1 MRPERSPAARRRPR
15 LRFKAPPAAPSRMS
29 GDDGGSIGAADEAR
43 RQALLNAVQHGGK
56 TMPKVV
62 LARLLGSRAD
72 LRPRAAELASS
83 VVPPIVEE
91 VNAMDPERQRAALEE
106 AWPGALAA
114 AEAPAAAQAGRA
126 PDPSRGTGLPELE
139 GAERGRVVT
148 RFPPEPNGY
157 PHIGHAKAAIINE
170 EYARMYDGRMLLRMD
185 DTNPESERLEYY
197 AAIKV
202 GLEWLGVKYDS
213 IKNTSDDIEM
223 IAERGQQLV
232 DSGDAYVCTCKRD
245 RVARNRREM
254 SECKCRSRD
263 DQAERWEKMF
273 AKFKPGEAAAR
284 LRGDMSS
291 PNTVMR
297 DPVLF
302 RIIGARHPLLG
313 TKHRVWPSYDMA
325 VAVEDSADGV
335 THAFRTKE
343 YELRNELYADLL
355 GRLGMR
361 APRVTEFSRLELK
374 GMPVSKRII
383 RPLIESG
390 KVSWYDDPRLP
401 TLEALKRRGIS
412 PDAVRRFVLSLG
424 LTKADTTAPFATLEA
439 LNRKAVDA
447 SSIRLFMVRRPVEL
461 DVSGWEGG
469 PVVAL
474 RNHPSDESMG
484 TREVPTGGGAV
495 CIEEDDADGLSPGSV
510 VRLMG
515 LGNVRIG
522 AGSGARLSGSY
533 DGEDM
538 RDGVP
543 RVQWVPREA
552 SSEIH
557 ILVPREPF
565 PDGERFDENSLEE
578 VRALAEPHYA
588 SVEDGSLVQFVR
600 FGYCR
605 KESRTTAV
613 FAHR

>member
-1 MRPERSPAARRRPR
+1 M
-15 LRFKAPPAAPSRMS
+15 
-29 GDDGGSIGAADEAR
+29 DGGDAAADEAR
-43 RQALLNAVQHGGK
+43 RQALLNAVQHGGR
-56 TMPKVV
+56 TMAKVV
-62 LARLLGSRAD
+62 LARLLASRPD
-72 LRPRAAELASS
+72 LRPHAADLASS
-83 VVPPIVEE
+83 IIPPIVEE
-91 VNAMDPERQRAALEE
+91 VNAMDPDRQRSELEE
-106 AWPGALAA
+106 RYPGALAA
-114 AEAPAAAQAGRA
+114 AAQAQTGA
-126 PDPSRGTGLPELE
+126 GGSSSSAADPSRGTALPGLE
-139 GAERGRVVT
+139 GAEQGRVVT

-170 EYARMYDGRMLLRMD
+170 EYARMYGGRMLLRMD

-202 GLEWLGVKYDS
+202 GLEWLGVEYDS

-223 IAERGQQLV
+223 IAVKGQELV
-232 DSGDAYVCTCKRD
+232 DAGDAYVCTCKRD
-245 RVARNRREM
+245 RVARNRRDM
-254 SECKCRSRD
+254 SECKCRSKGG
-263 DQAERWEKMF
+263 QAELWERMF
-273 AKFKPGEAAAR
+273 TKFKPGEAAVR

-291 PNTVMR
+291 ANTVMR

-302 RIIGARHPLLG
+302 RIIEARHPLVG
-313 TKHRVWPSYDMA
+313 TKYRVWPSYDMA

-343 YELRNELYADLL
+343 YELRNELYADIL

-361 APRVTEFSRLELK
+361 APRMIEFSRLELK

-383 RPLIESG
+383 RPLIEGG

-401 TLEALKRRGIS
+401 TIEALKRRGIS

-424 LTKADTTAPFATLEA
+424 LTKADTTAPFEALEA
-439 LNRKAVDA
+439 FNRRAVDG
-447 SSIRLFMVRRPVEL
+447 SSVRLFMVSRPAEL
-461 DVSGWEGG
+461 DVSGWTGG
-469 PVVAL
+469 PAVPV
-474 RNHPSDESMG
+474 RNHPSDGSMG
-484 TREVPTGGGAV
+484 TRDVPTGGG
-495 CIEEDDADGLSPGSV
+495 SV
-510 VRLMG
+510 YVQESDVDRIRQGGVIRLMG
-515 LGNVRIG
+515 LGNVRVGSPEAG
-522 AGSGARLSGSY
+522 AAAAPAAAALSGSY
-533 DGEDM
+533 DGDDM

-543 RVQWVPREA
+543 RVQWVARDSAHELR
-552 SSEIH
+552 I
-557 ILVPREPF
+557 IVPHEMF

-588 SVEDGSLVQFVR
+588 DVEDGSLVQFVR

>member
-1 MRPERSPAARRRPR
+1 
-15 LRFKAPPAAPSRMS
+15 MS
-29 GDDGGSIGAADEAR
+29 ADDGAGAADEAR
-43 RQALLNAVQHGGK
+43 RQALLNAVQHGGR

-83 VVPPIVEE
+83 VVPPIVDE

-114 AEAPAAAQAGRA
+114 QEARNAPAASSAPSD
-126 PDPSRGTGLPELE
+126 PDPSRGTALPELE

-170 EYARMYDGRMLLRMD
+170 EYARMYGGRMILRMD
-185 DTNPESERLEYY
+185 DTNPGSERLEYY

-202 GLEWLGVKYDS
+202 GLEWLGVRHDS
-213 IKNTSDDIEM
+213 MKNTSDDIEM
-223 IAERGQQLV
+223 IAGRGQQLV

-254 SECKCRSRD
+254 AECKCRSRD
-263 DQAERWEKMF
+263 DHAQRWEKMF
-273 AKFKPGEAAAR
+273 TKSKPGEAAAR

-302 RIIGARHPLLG
+302 RIIDARHPLVG
-313 TKHRVWPSYDMA
+313 TKYRVWPSYDMA

-343 YELRNELYADLL
+343 YELRNELYSDLL

-361 APRVTEFSRLELK
+361 APRVIEFSRLELR

-412 PDAVRRFVLSLG
+412 PGAVRRFVLSLG

-439 LNRKAVDA
+439 LNRKAIDG

-461 DVSGWEGG
+461 AVSGWTGG
-469 PVVAL
+469 AAAAV

-484 TREVPTGGGAV
+484 TRDVPTGGGAV
-495 CIEEDDADGLSPGSV
+495 CIEESDADGLLPGATI
-510 VRLMG
+510 RLMG
-515 LGNVRIG
+515 MGNVRIG
-522 AGSGARLSGSY
+522 EAGGRRLSGSY
-533 DGEDM
+533 DGGDL
-538 RDGVP
+538 RDGAP
-543 RVQWVPREA
+543 RVQWVPRDGSCEVR
-552 SSEIH
+552 

-565 PDGERFDENSLEE
+565 PDGERFDEGSLEE

-588 SVEDGSLVQFVR
+588 GVEDGAMIQFVR

-605 KESRTTAV
+605 KESLTTAV

>member
-1 MRPERSPAARRRPR
+1 MENRGSAA
-15 LRFKAPPAAPSRMS
+15 
-29 GDDGGSIGAADEAR
+29 GDEAR
-43 RQALLNAVQHGGK
+43 RQALLNAVQHGGR
-56 TMPKVV
+56 TLTRVV
-62 LARLLGSRAD
+62 LARLLGSRPD
-72 LRPRAAELASS
+72 LRPHAAELASS
-83 VVPPIVEE
+83 IIPPIVEE
-91 VNAMDPERQRAALEE
+91 VNAMDPDRQRAELEE
-106 AWPGALAA
+106 RYPGALAA
-114 AEAPAAAQAGRA
+114 ASPPAPAPA
-126 PDPSRGTGLPELE
+126 PAPADPSRGTALPGLE

-170 EYARMYDGRMLLRMD
+170 EYARMYGGRMLLRMD

-202 GLEWLGVKYDS
+202 GLEWLGVEYDS
-213 IKNTSDDIEM
+213 IKNTSDDIEV
-223 IAERGQQLV
+223 IAGKGQQLV

-245 RVARNRREM
+245 RVAKNRREM
-254 SECKCRSRD
+254 AECKCRSRGG
-263 DQAERWEKMF
+263 QAELWEKLF
-273 AKFKPGEAAAR
+273 AKFKPGEAAVR
-284 LRGDMSS
+284 LRGDMSAA
-291 PNTVMR
+291 NTVMR

-302 RIIGARHPLLG
+302 RIIEARHPLVG
-313 TKHRVWPSYDMA
+313 TRYRVWPSYDMA

-343 YELRNELYADLL
+343 YELRNDLYADIL

-361 APRVTEFSRLELK
+361 APRVIEFSRLELA

-424 LTKADTTAPFATLEA
+424 MTKADTTAPFDALEA
-439 LNRKAVDA
+439 FNRKAVDA
-447 SSIRLFMVRRPVEL
+447 SSIRLFMVSGPAEL
-461 DVSGWEGG
+461 DVTGWAGG
-469 PVVAL
+469 PSVAV

-484 TREVPTGGGAV
+484 TRGVPTGGGSV
-495 CIEEDDADGLSPGSV
+495 YVQSSDADGIRRGGV
-510 VRLMG
+510 IRLMG
-515 LGNVRIG
+515 LGNVRVG
-522 AGSGARLSGSY
+522 AAPAAGALSGSY
-533 DGEDM
+533 DGDDL

-543 RVQWVPREA
+543 RVQWVARDSACEVR
-552 SSEIH
+552 
-557 ILVPREPF
+557 ILVPHPMF
-565 PDGERFDENSLEE
+565 PDGERFDEDSLEE

-588 SVEDGSLVQFVR
+588 DVEDGSLVQFVR

>member
-1 MRPERSPAARRRPR
+1 
-15 LRFKAPPAAPSRMS
+15 MS
-29 GDDGGSIGAADEAR
+29 GDGGGGIGVEEEAR
-43 RQALLNAVQHGGK
+43 RQALLNAVQHGGR
-56 TMPKVV
+56 TVPKVV

-83 VVPPIVEE
+83 IVPPIVAE

-114 AEAPAAAQAGRA
+114 AEAPAQAAKE
-126 PDPSRGTGLPELE
+126 PDPSRGTALPELE

-170 EYARMYDGRMLLRMD
+170 EYARMYGGRMLLRMD

-213 IKNTSDDIEM
+213 VKNTSDDIEM

-232 DSGDAYVCTCKRD
+232 DSGGAYVCTCKRD

-254 SECKCRSRD
+254 AECKCRSRD

-313 TKHRVWPSYDMA
+313 TRHRVWPSYDMA

-361 APRVTEFSRLELK
+361 APRVIEFSRLELR

-412 PDAVRRFVLSLG
+412 PEAVRKFVLSLG
-424 LTKADTTAPFATLEA
+424 LTKADTMAPFATLEA
-439 LNRKAVDA
+439 LNRKAVDG
-447 SSIRLFMVRRPVEL
+447 SSARLFLVRRPVEL
-461 DVSGWEGG
+461 AVSGWAGG
-469 PVVAL
+469 PSVPV

-484 TREVPTGGGAV
+484 SRDVPTCGGAV
-495 CIEEDDADGLSPGSV
+495 CIEASDADGLSAGSA

-522 AGSGARLSGSY
+522 AAGGPRLSGAY
-533 DGEDM
+533 DGDDL

-543 RVQWVPREA
+543 RVQWVPRDGSCEVRV
-552 SSEIH
+552 
-557 ILVPREPF
+557 LVPREPF

-578 VRALAEPHYA
+578 VRALAEPSYA
-588 SVEDGSLVQFVR
+588 GVEDGALVQFVR

-605 KESRTTAV
+605 KESLTTAV

>member
-1 MRPERSPAARRRPR
+1 
-15 LRFKAPPAAPSRMS
+15 MS
-29 GDDGGSIGAADEAR
+29 GDGGGGISAADEAR
-43 RQALLNAVQHGGK
+43 RQALLNAVQHGGR

-62 LARLLGSRAD
+62 LAKLLGSRAD

-83 VVPPIVEE
+83 VVPPIVDE
-91 VNAMDPERQRAALEE
+91 VNAMDPEGQRAALEE

-114 AEAPAAAQAGRA
+114 AEAPAQADKA
-126 PDPSRGTGLPELE
+126 PDPSRGTALPELD

-170 EYARMYDGRMLLRMD
+170 EYARMYGGRMLLRMD

-202 GLEWLGVKYDS
+202 GLEWLGVEYDS

-223 IAERGQQLV
+223 IAAKGQELV
-232 DSGDAYVCTCKRD
+232 DAGDAYVCTCKRD
-245 RVARNRREM
+245 RVARNRRDM
-254 SECKCRSRD
+254 SECKCRPKGG
-263 DQAERWEKMF
+263 QAELWEKMF
-273 AKFKPGEAAAR
+273 TKFKPGEAAVR

-291 PNTVMR
+291 ANTVMR

-302 RIIGARHPLLG
+302 RVIEARHPLVG
-313 TKHRVWPSYDMA
+313 TKYRVWPSYDMA

-343 YELRNELYADLL
+343 YELRNELYADIL

-361 APRVTEFSRLELK
+361 TPRMIEFSRLELR

-383 RPLIESG
+383 RPLIEGG

-424 LTKADTTAPFATLEA
+424 LTKADTTAPFEALEA
-439 LNRKAVDA
+439 FNRRAVDG
-447 SSIRLFMVRRPVEL
+447 SSVRLFMVSRPAEL
-461 DVSGWEGG
+461 DVSGWTGG
-469 PVVAL
+469 PAVPV
-474 RNHPSDESMG
+474 RNHPSDGSMG
-484 TREVPTGGGAV
+484 TRDVPTGGGSV
-495 CIEEDDADGLSPGSV
+495 YVQEADVDRIRQGGV
-510 VRLMG
+510 IRLMG
-515 LGNVRIG
+515 LGNVRVGSPAADG
-522 AGSGARLSGSY
+522 AATAPAALSGSY
-533 DGEDM
+533 DGDDM

-543 RVQWVPREA
+543 RVQWVARDSAHELR
-552 SSEIH
+552 I
-557 ILVPREPF
+557 IVPHEMF
-565 PDGERFDENSLEE
+565 PDGERFDEGSLEE

-588 SVEDGSLVQFVR
+588 DVEDGSLVQFVR

>member
-1 MRPERSPAARRRPR
+1 
-15 LRFKAPPAAPSRMS
+15 MS
-29 GDDGGSIGAADEAR
+29 GDDSSGTGAADEAR

-83 VVPPIVEE
+83 IVPPIVEE

-106 AWPGALAA
+106 AWPGALGA
-114 AEAPAAAQAGRA
+114 AEAPAAEQAGKA

-202 GLEWLGVKYDS
+202 GLEWLGVGYDS

-245 RVARNRREM
+245 RVSKNRREM

-263 DQAERWEKMF
+263 DHAERWEKMF

-361 APRVTEFSRLELK
+361 APRVIEFSRLELK

-495 CIEEDDADGLSPGSV
+495 CIEEDDADKLSPGSA

-522 AGSGARLSGSY
+522 AGGAGARLSGSY
-533 DGEDM
+533 DGDDM
-538 RDGVP
+538 RDGAP
-543 RVQWVPREA
+543 RVQWVPRDG
-552 SSEIH
+552 SIEIR

-588 SVEDGSLVQFVR
+588 SVEDGALVQFVR

-605 KESRTTAV
+605 KESRTAAV